1 MVQVLAGESR
11 EGKASERIQI
21 LMLTEKK
28 KEKKKEI
35 V

>member
-1 MVQVLAGESR
+1 M
-11 EGKASERIQI
+11 EGKVLHQNRKDKMI

-28 KEKKKEI
+28 KEEKRMA